1 MRHYYDFIV
10 FLAFRALLNY
20 EDKRSLSF
28 EDIHKYRK
36 KILEKHITYHSQFS
50 EYDDEDFERHLH
62 EFHDVNNDMSL
73 EEEKELFY
81 NFIKENSN
89 MFFFKD
95 GRLNL
100 KENIS
105 LEEIDNYK
113 FTIDCYSDRD
123 DKLICGEL
131 LGFHDSPEC
140 LDILDAKKIKKLFL

>member
-1 MRHYYDFIV
+1 
-10 FLAFRALLNY
+10 
-20 EDKRSLSF
+20 
-28 EDIHKYRK
+28 
-36 KILEKHITYHSQFS
+36 
-50 EYDDEDFERHLH
+50 
-62 EFHDVNNDMSL
+62 
-73 EEEKELFY
+73 
-81 NFIKENSN
+81 

-105 LEEIDNYK
+105 LDEIDNYK

-140 LDILDAKKIKKLFL
+140 LDILDAKKIIKSASLIVDDEKKIEIYLEDKNDIDIINVVKYIEHIIL